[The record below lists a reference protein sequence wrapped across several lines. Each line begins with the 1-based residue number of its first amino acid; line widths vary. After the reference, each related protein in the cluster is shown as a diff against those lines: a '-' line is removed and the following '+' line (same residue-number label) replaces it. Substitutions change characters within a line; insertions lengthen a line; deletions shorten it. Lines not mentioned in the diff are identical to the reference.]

1 MAFNYTTIE
10 NQQIEEYN
18 YIFPNNYDN
27 YPIND
32 IPIPNPID
40 LSSESFEK

>member
-1 MAFNYTTIE
+1 MAFNNTYPE
-10 NQQIEEYN
+10 NLQIEDYSN
-18 YIFPNNYDN
+18 IFQNNYDN

-32 IPIPNPID
+32 VSIPNPID

>member
-1 MAFNYTTIE
+1 MALNYIILE
-10 NQQIEEYN
+10 NPQIEEYN

-32 IPIPNPID
+32 ISIPNPID